1 MPREVITLQ
10 VGQCGNQVGAAF
22 WQQLCLEHGIAP
34 DGTCAEAP
42 GSGGPVDRKDVFFY
56 TDDDNKCVARSLLID
71 LEPGVIQNITKPESA
86 VSRIF
91 NSENIYK
98 TTDGAGNSWGRGYN
112 AGNEELFD
120 MIDREADNSDSLEGF
135 VLCHSTSGGTG
146 SGLGSF
152 LLEHLCDRYP
162 RKLIQTYSVFP
173 SLNDSGSDVVVSPYN
188 NVLALT
194 KLVLHADCVVVLDNS
209 AISRI
214 VSEKLRIPHPD
225 FKQTNALISAVMA
238 ASTSTLRYPG
248 YTNNNLASILSSL
261 VPTPRCHFIS
271 TSYTPVQ
278 SIELLDDRAP
288 LQQQQQQQPPPP
300 SPIAQVAAVSTS
312 TASAAFPAS
321 PTTAFG
327 YRRSVGSSM
336 LGAGLPVVARSEIRR
351 TTVVDVMGRLL
362 NPNNRMV
369 TMYSGCGSKGKYISM
384 LDIIQSDVDPSE
396 VHSALSRIRDRRLA
410 EFIPWGPASM
420 QVALLQHGSP
430 YLRSSNRVKGLM
442 LANHTS
448 IASMLRKLEGQYSKM
463 LSKNAFIDVL
473 LKDVP
478 KDYFDEST
486 EVLSELIQE
495 YEAAETPGYPDWKPQ
510 ERKRKDSKK

>member
-1 MPREVITLQ
+1 MPREIITLQ
-10 VGQCGNQVGAAF
+10 VGQCGNQIGAAF

-34 DGTCAEAP
+34 DGTCAEPPEGRGAP
-42 GSGGPVDRKDVFFY
+42 MDRKDVFFY

-71 LEPGVIQNITKPESA
+71 LEPGVIQNIMKPESP

-173 SLNDSGSDVVVSPYN
+173 SLNESGGDVVVSPYN
-188 NVLALT
+188 NVLTLT
-194 KLVLHADCVVVLDNS
+194 KLILHADCVVVLDNS
-209 AISRI
+209 AITRI
-214 VSEKLRIPHPD
+214 VSEKLRMQHHDIR
-225 FKQTNALISAVMA
+225 QVNTLISAVMA

-248 YTNNNLASILSSL
+248 YTNNNLASILSTL

-271 TSYTPVQ
+271 ASYTPVQ
-278 SIELLDDRAP
+278 SIELLDTHP
-288 LQQQQQQQPPPP
+288 QHQQQLQHQQLQNQNQQQQLQYQQQISSTVY
-300 SPIAQVAAVSTS
+300 SP
-312 TASAAFPAS
+312 
-321 PTTAFG
+321 
-327 YRRSVGSSM
+327 
-336 LGAGLPVVARSEIRR
+336 VARSEIRR
-351 TTVVDVMGRLL
+351 TTVMDVMNRLL
-362 NPNNRMV
+362 NPSNRMV
-369 TMYSGCGSKGKYISM
+369 TMYSGGSKGKYISM
-384 LDIIQSDVDPSE
+384 LDIIQGDVDPSE
-396 VHSALSRIRDRRLA
+396 VHSALSRIRDKRLA

-420 QVALLQHGSP
+420 QVALQQHGSP

-448 IASMLRKLEGQYSKM
+448 FASMLSKLETQYSAM
-463 LSKNAFIDVL
+463 LSRNAFIDAL

-478 KDYFDEST
+478 KEYFDEST
-486 EVLSELIQE
+486 EALSELIQE
-495 YEAAETPGYPDWKPQ
+495 YVAAETPEYPEWKPS
-510 ERKRKDSKK
+510 ERKRKESRK